1 MTDIVRLALFT
12 LSLDLILGY
21 AGIVSLGHAAF
32 FGVGAYSAGLL
43 ALHGIINEPVIALV
57 VAGLV
62 AMVLGFL
69 TSFLVIRGVDLTRL
83 MVTLGIALLLEAL
96 AERFSNIT
104 GGTDGLQGIEMQPIL
119 GLFAFDMF
127 GKTGFF
133 YSLIV
138 LFLLFLLA
146 RRIVNSPF
154 GLSLRAIKNNPL
166 RASAIGVPVNR
177 RLIAIYTVAAF
188 YAGIA
193 GALFTQTT
201 ALASLDVF
209 SFERSADLMLVL
221 VIGGTGYLYGGLIG
235 AVVFKMLQEVFST
248 ITPQYWLFWIGLVLV
263 VIVLVGRDAHASL
276 GAVAAQPRDPA
287 DRRTQGRRG
296 RSRKRCAMTIALETR
311 GLEKSFGGLKVT
323 RDLSLQVEQ
332 GARHALIGPNGAGK
346 TTVINLLTGVLKP
359 NGGRILLE
367 GNDITDLPVHTR
379 VLRGLS
385 RTFQINQLYAD
396 LTPLETV
403 GLAVSERLGRGGDW
417 WRRMGT
423 RDDVNEEIAE
433 TLARFHLLDVMN
445 ELHRDA
451 ALWQA
456 APARDRG
463 RDRDQ
468 AARAAARRAR
478 RRRARKRAPR
488 YSGGGRRAAA
498 RRHGAA
504 DRARHGPGVL
514 VRRPHLGAGQRRHAG
529 GGPAGRGGAG
539 SAGQGGLSRRGRRC
553 LIFSPSMPCAP
564 ATARRWCCPRCR

>member
-1 MTDIVRLALFT
+1 MPMTAQADVGYHARQHARWHWSEVAFWILALACAFLFPSRYLIMTDILRLALFA

-43 ALHGIINEPVIALV
+43 ALHGIVTEPVVALV

-62 AMVLGFL
+62 ATVIGFL

-119 GLFAFDMF
+119 GMFAFDMF

-209 SFERSADLMLVL
+209 AFEKSADLMLVL

-235 AVVFKMLQEVFST
+235 AVVFKLLQEVFST
-248 ITPQYWLFWIGLVLV
+248 ITPQYWQFWIGLVLV
-263 VIVLVGRDAHASL
+263 VIVLVGR
-276 GAVAAQPRDPA
+276 
-287 DRRTQGRRG
+287 
-296 RSRKRCAMTIALETR
+296 
-311 GLEKSFGGLKVT
+311 
-323 RDLSLQVEQ
+323 
-332 GARHALIGPNGAGK
+332 ARI
-346 TTVINLLTGVLKP
+346 
-359 NGGRILLE
+359 
-367 GNDITDLPVHTR
+367 
-379 VLRGLS
+379 
-385 RTFQINQLYAD
+385 
-396 LTPLETV
+396 
-403 GLAVSERLGRGGDW
+403 
-417 WRRMGT
+417 
-423 RDDVNEEIAE
+423 
-433 TLARFHLLDVMN
+433 
-445 ELHRDA
+445 HRW
-451 ALWQA
+451 ALWL
-456 APARDRG
+456 PN
-463 RDRDQ
+463 
-468 AARAAARRAR
+468 
-478 RRRARKRAPR
+478 
-488 YSGGGRRAAA
+488 
-498 RRHGAA
+498 
-504 DRARHGPGVL
+504 L
-514 VRRPHLGAGQRRHAG
+514 VIRQL
-529 GGPAGRGGAG
+529 AGRKAVVAVPE
-539 SAGQGGLSRRGRRC
+539 SDAS
-553 LIFSPSMPCAP
+553 
-564 ATARRWCCPRCR
+564 